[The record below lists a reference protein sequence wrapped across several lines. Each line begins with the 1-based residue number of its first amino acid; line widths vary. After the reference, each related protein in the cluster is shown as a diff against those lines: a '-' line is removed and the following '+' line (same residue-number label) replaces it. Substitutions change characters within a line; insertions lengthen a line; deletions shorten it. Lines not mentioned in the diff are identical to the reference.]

1 MSLITELFG
10 KSPFGPLVEHSK
22 KVHEC
27 VEMVKPLME
36 ALIEEDYEEIHR
48 LQDKVSKLEYEAD
61 RIKHDIRQH
70 LTKRYFLPVDKVDLE
85 RFLRRQDK
93 IADGVQDFAVILMI
107 RDTKLHTSLREP
119 FMKFIDQIFQ
129 VTATLLTAAVEFQN
143 LAEVSFSG
151 AEARAVFS
159 LLQGVGEEEWKADR
173 MARSLSQQVYH
184 LEQDLDPITIM
195 FYDKMIIALGAIAN
209 AAENAGDLLRN
220 MIVRG

>member
-1 MSLITELFG
+1 MSLISELFG

-27 VEMVKPLME
+27 VEMVKPLMQ
-36 ALIEEDYEEIHR
+36 ALIDEDYEEIHR

-61 RIKHDIRQH
+61 RLKHDIRQH

-107 RDTKLHTSLREP
+107 RDTKLHASLRAE
-119 FMKFIDQIFQ
+119 FMKFIEQIFQ
-129 VTATLLTAAVEFQN
+129 VTATLLAAAVEFQN

-151 AEARAVFS
+151 AEARAVFT

-173 MARSLSQQVYH
+173 MARSLSQHVYH
-184 LEQDLDPITIM
+184 LENELDPITIL
-195 FYDKMIIALGAIAN
+195 FYDKIIIALGAIAN